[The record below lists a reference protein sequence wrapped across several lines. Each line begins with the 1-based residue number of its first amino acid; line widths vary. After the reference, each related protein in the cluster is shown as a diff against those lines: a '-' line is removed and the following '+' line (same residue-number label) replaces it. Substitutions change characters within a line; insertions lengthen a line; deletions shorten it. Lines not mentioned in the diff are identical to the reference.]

1 LSVSPKFTEP
11 SALPIDKIFS
21 TEEKFLLSCQ
31 IQEYVYPKA
40 VVTWY
45 KYEMFRKRIN
55 ISDGEI
61 LIKTG
66 LSIENDSGTYMCEAS
81 NHPNGKT
88 IRKTFL
94 VEIFIPARCDVSPS
108 SINVQAGK
116 TVTVNLAVGGTPKP
130 TYTAVDPWTLAIS
143 DGRVMTATSSFNTS
157 GDYTIIKVVQNVNS
171 GKTPRQTKTN
181 CTLTVTIQMTSQ
193 VCLLMKEIG
202 SYSRCSTRAV
212 AEMAQLL
219 SNRMQKGVHILLGCS
234 WNISVHYVF
243 TTGKANCTTLE
254 YGVTVVQSSNI
265 PCLSPPS
272 LTSLRDAITSWT
284 NSQTYSSLSITYMS
298 ANTDRRIYCRKI
310 REIQIRLPMS
320 CSSHMTVHVLCKS
333 DQGIVRLCAWCNR
346 VGSKCTKIDAALR
359 RAADFIVL
367 HPFCF

>member
-181 CTLTVTIQMTSQ
+181 CTLTVTIQMT
-193 VCLLMKEIG
+193 
-202 SYSRCSTRAV
+202 
-212 AEMAQLL
+212 
-219 SNRMQKGVHILLGCS
+219 
-234 WNISVHYVF
+234 
-243 TTGKANCTTLE
+243 
-254 YGVTVVQSSNI
+254 
-265 PCLSPPS
+265 
-272 LTSLRDAITSWT
+272 
-284 NSQTYSSLSITYMS
+284 
-298 ANTDRRIYCRKI
+298 
-310 REIQIRLPMS
+310 
-320 CSSHMTVHVLCKS
+320 CK
-333 DQGIVRLCAWCNR
+333 
-346 VGSKCTKIDAALR
+346 
-359 RAADFIVL
+359 
-367 HPFCF
+367 

>member
-94 VEIFIPARCDVSPS
+94 VEIFSESNVAIC
-108 SINVQAGK
+108 SIY
-116 TVTVNLAVGGTPKP
+116 LR
-130 TYTAVDPWTLAIS
+130 AIS
-143 DGRVMTATSSFNTS
+143 ITIYMVSSTSS
-157 GDYTIIKVVQNVNS
+157 
-171 GKTPRQTKTN
+171 
-181 CTLTVTIQMTSQ
+181 L
-193 VCLLMKEIG
+193 
-202 SYSRCSTRAV
+202 
-212 AEMAQLL
+212 
-219 SNRMQKGVHILLGCS
+219 
-234 WNISVHYVF
+234 
-243 TTGKANCTTLE
+243 
-254 YGVTVVQSSNI
+254 
-265 PCLSPPS
+265 
-272 LTSLRDAITSWT
+272 
-284 NSQTYSSLSITYMS
+284 
-298 ANTDRRIYCRKI
+298 
-310 REIQIRLPMS
+310 
-320 CSSHMTVHVLCKS
+320 
-333 DQGIVRLCAWCNR
+333 
-346 VGSKCTKIDAALR
+346 
-359 RAADFIVL
+359 
-367 HPFCF
+367 